1 MIDASRP
8 ADDQDMRII
17 EEYIEHLR
25 QSQCS
30 DQTMDSR
37 RGILGRL
44 NRDLQFGIGQVSR
57 DELAA
62 WLYRDD
68 WSQNTQATYYRCL
81 RSFYS
86 WATDPADPWLKGG
99 NPTDTLTRV
108 RTADSVARPCDGEHL
123 RRILTEAAE
132 PWRTYAILAAYQG
145 LRAIEISRLD
155 REHVDQER
163 LFVVKGK
170 GGRPRVHDTDPYVWR
185 ALRDLPAGPVARHPE
200 TGERATPHYVAVY
213 SRDYFRRKL
222 KIPTSLHP
230 MRHWL
235 GVTVQ
240 REHKDIRVTQKLL
253 GHRQLSSTQ
262 IYTDATDEQQ
272 REARSKLPRLAG

>member
-1 MIDASRP
+1 MTITDRP

-17 EEYIEHLR
+17 DEYIEYLR
-25 QSQCS
+25 QTQCS
-30 DQTMDSR
+30 EQTMDSR
-37 RGILGRL
+37 RRILGRL
-44 NRDLQFGIGQVSR
+44 NHDMPFGLGRVSR

-62 WLYRDD
+62 WLYREG

-81 RSFYS
+81 RSFYC
-86 WATDPADPWLKGG
+86 WASDPADPWLSG
-99 NPTDTLTRV
+99 NPTDTLARV
-108 RTADSVARPCDGEHL
+108 RTADSVARPCDTEHL

-132 PWRTYAILAAYQG
+132 PYRRFAILAAYQG

-155 REHVDQER
+155 REHVDEQR

-185 ALRDLPAGPVARHPE
+185 ALRDLPAGPIARHPE
-200 TGERATPHYVAVY
+200 TGERATASYVAVR
-213 SRDYFRRKL
+213 SRDYFWRNM
-222 KIPTSLHP
+222 KIKTSLHP

-240 REHKDIRVTQKLL
+240 REYKDIRVTQKIL

-272 REARSKLPRLAG
+272 REARSRLPRLGE